1 MNANSTVIAIIPARG
16 GSKGLRRKNVLPV
29 SGKPLIAWTIEAAKR
44 ASRISRL
51 ILSSDDQ
58 EIIDTAKGYG
68 CEVPFIRPAELATD
82 AASSV
87 DVVLHALEHVQ
98 DCEYVMLL
106 QPTSPLRNSQD
117 IDAAFDLM
125 MEKNAETC
133 VSVCP
138 VEESPYWMYRV
149 DDNER
154 LRPLLQRN
162 ELPARRQD
170 LPEVFILNGAIYI
183 SKVKRL
189 IATRSFIDQ
198 DTVGYAMSRER
209 SIDID
214 TKEDFLRF
222 ERVVSGAV
230 GQ

>member
-1 MNANSTVIAIIPARG
+1 
-16 GSKGLRRKNVLPV
+16 
-29 SGKPLIAWTIEAAKR
+29 
-44 ASRISRL
+44 
-51 ILSSDDQ
+51 
-58 EIIDTAKGYG
+58 
-68 CEVPFIRPAELATD
+68 
-82 AASSV
+82 
-87 DVVLHALEHVQ
+87 
-98 DCEYVMLL
+98 
-106 QPTSPLRNSQD
+106 
-117 IDAAFDLM
+117 
-125 MEKNAETC
+125 
-133 VSVCP
+133 
-138 VEESPYWMYRV
+138 MYRV